1 MGSYEAEGL
10 RQQPLQERGAEK
22 AGCLGTT
29 QQAQSNHTQLRTEH
43 QPAQSHLPG
52 DMITVSAIAIYVV
65 VELIESFQG
74 VQACDVTE
82 IPHLLRLDLD
92 LDVAERISQTLDA
105 ELRTISWEEIV
116 RIIRL
121 IARLEDFNADF
132 EDFQFE
138 FENSQ

>member
-1 MGSYEAEGL
+1 
-10 RQQPLQERGAEK
+10 
-22 AGCLGTT
+22 
-29 QQAQSNHTQLRTEH
+29 
-43 QPAQSHLPG
+43 
-52 DMITVSAIAIYVV
+52 MITISAIAIYVV

-105 ELRTISWEEIV
+105 ELRSISWEEIV
-116 RIIRL
+116 RIICL

-132 EDFQFE
+132 ENFQFE
-138 FENSQ
+138 FEDSQ

>member
-1 MGSYEAEGL
+1 M
-10 RQQPLQERGAEK
+10 
-22 AGCLGTT
+22 
-29 QQAQSNHTQLRTEH
+29 
-43 QPAQSHLPG
+43 
-52 DMITVSAIAIYVV
+52 
-65 VELIESFQG
+65 
-74 VQACDVTE
+74 TE

-138 FENSQ
+138 FEDSQ

>member
-1 MGSYEAEGL
+1 
-10 RQQPLQERGAEK
+10 
-22 AGCLGTT
+22 
-29 QQAQSNHTQLRTEH
+29 
-43 QPAQSHLPG
+43 
-52 DMITVSAIAIYVV
+52 MISVGAIAIYVV

-74 VQACDVTE
+74 VRACDVSE

-138 FENSQ
+138 FEDSQ

>member
-1 MGSYEAEGL
+1 MRQRDLGSNHSRREGL
-10 RQQPLQERGAEK
+10 RKLAGSVHTTGAVD
-22 AGCLGTT
+22 T
-29 QQAQSNHTQLRTEH
+29 QSRTQY

-138 FENSQ
+138 FEDSQ